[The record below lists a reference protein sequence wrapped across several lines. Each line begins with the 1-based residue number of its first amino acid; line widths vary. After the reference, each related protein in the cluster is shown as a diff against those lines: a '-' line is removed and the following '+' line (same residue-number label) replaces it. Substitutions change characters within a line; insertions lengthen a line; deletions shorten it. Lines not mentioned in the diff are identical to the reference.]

1 MWNNYLPNPHF
12 VESFETA
19 TGEKFNWDNYLPGYS
34 TMKEKERVV
43 FFLRDGLSAA
53 EKERMTAYGA
63 DMSKYLDSGNEARI
77 KKLTRAVIHVCKWL
91 SLPLTHNTM
100 VLLLE

>member
-34 TMKEKERVV
+34 AMKEKERVV
-43 FFLRDGLSAA
+43 FFLRDGLSANIWIVA
-53 EKERMTAYGA
+53 MKHV
-63 DMSKYLDSGNEARI
+63 S

-100 VLLLE
+100 ALLLE